1 MKSELAPGAATLA
14 AAVRAV
20 STVAHEGRS
29 ADVALLEAESRQD
42 RAAVRAIALGTL
54 RWYLRLAPAMATL
67 VARPAADVD
76 PQLRA

>member
-29 ADVALLEAESRQD
+29 ADVALL
-42 RAAVRAIALGTL
+42 
-54 RWYLRLAPAMATL
+54 
-67 VARPAADVD
+67 
-76 PQLRA
+76 